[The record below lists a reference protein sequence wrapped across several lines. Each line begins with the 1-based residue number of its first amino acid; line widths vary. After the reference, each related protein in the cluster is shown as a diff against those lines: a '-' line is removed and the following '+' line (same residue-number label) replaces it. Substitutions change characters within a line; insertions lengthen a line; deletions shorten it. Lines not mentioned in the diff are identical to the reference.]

1 MLATRRGVDL
11 VSIRSGKASGA
22 LVNGEPGAF
31 PRTIEGCAEATRREE
46 KRAAAEAT
54 RREEK
59 RAAAEATRREEKRA
73 AAAAAAKDIE
83 TDRLAAAAATSRDQ
97 TLMDLETRVMEE
109 IDREALALAKRHPGA
124 DAQLWVAVRTELEA
138 HPVTLEI
145 AGAPRAVRELPHYFA
160 ADIVAEAGQQSPRP
174 SRRTPPPRPEVIA
187 ETVED
192 VRDRVQSVIREMAAE
207 QGIELPA
214 AVLEEGLELPA
225 AAVSDTPSVTD
236 TPTPPGAQGAEV
248 KRPSAVDGMPGGAA
262 QPKRD
267 RTGGKER

>member
-1 MLATRRGVDL
+1 MYFCTNRVG
-11 VSIRSGKASGA
+11 
-22 LVNGEPGAF
+22 
-31 PRTIEGCAEATRREE
+31 
-46 KRAAAEAT
+46 
-54 RREEK
+54 
-59 RAAAEATRREEKRA
+59 
-73 AAAAAAKDIE
+73 
-83 TDRLAAAAATSRDQ
+83 
-97 TLMDLETRVMEE
+97 TL
-109 IDREALALAKRHPGA
+109 
-124 DAQLWVAVRTELEA
+124 
-138 HPVTLEI
+138 
-145 AGAPRAVRELPHYFA
+145 PRAVRELPHYFA

-248 KRPSAVDGMPGGAA
+248 KRPSAVDGMPGGTA